1 MTFPFR
7 LSFRKDV
14 HTLHTAEVFKVKQ
27 SVSRCLKISKSLIQ
41 HYERS
46 ELRSRLEWTKVD
58 KKEAKHMVNLVGF
71 W

>member
-1 MTFPFR
+1 M
-7 LSFRKDV
+7 

-27 SVSRCLKISKSLIQ
+27 SISRCLKISKSLIQ

-58 KKEAKHMVNLVGF
+58 KKKKPNIWSIWWGF
-71 W
+71 GEIFLGDFHTM